1 MLTSLF
7 QSDRYQRNLDVAL
20 KTLLWTFLLLGVFV
34 TIFPFLWSI
43 LLSTH
48 DRSTMF
54 SSELTLYFSDQLIN
68 NYQRLMEIMPF
79 WTAMYNSFKVSVLG
93 TLVSLLFCSMCGYAL
108 AVYRF
113 RGRNLV
119 FLVMVCSMMI
129 PPVLTLIPYYL
140 VIDSLG
146 LVNTHIAVW
155 LPFTI
160 NPIGIF
166 LMRQYTVASVP
177 RELLE
182 AARLDGAGEFRIYW
196 SVVLPLLRPALAT
209 LAIVQFVF
217 LWNNFLHPLVVLTE
231 SDTQVITLA
240 LRSVQNI
247 PNTPWGAVML
257 GTTISILPLI
267 AIYLVASRQMI
278 SGMTS
283 GAVKQ

>member
-1 MLTSLF
+1 MLTSLI
-7 QSDRYQRNLDVAL
+7 QSDQYQRSIDVAL
-20 KTLLWTFLLLGVFV
+20 KTLLWAVLLVGVFV
-34 TIFPFLWSI
+34 TVFPFLWSM

-54 SSELTLYFSDQLIN
+54 GTEMTLHFGDQLLH
-68 NYQRLMEIMPF
+68 NYERLLEIIPF
-79 WTAMYNSFKVSVLG
+79 WTAMYNSFKVSLLG

-108 AVYRF
+108 AMYRF
-113 RGRNLV
+113 PGRNVV

-140 VIDSLG
+140 VIDTLG

-177 RELLE
+177 KELLE

-196 SVVLPLLRPALAT
+196 SIVLPLLRPALAT
-209 LAIVQFVF
+209 LAIIQFVF

-231 SDTQVITLA
+231 ADTQVVTLA
-240 LRSVQNI
+240 LQSVQNV

-257 GTTISILPLI
+257 GTTISIVPLI
-267 AIYLVASRQMI
+267 AIYLMASRQMI